1 MDSGMLAANA
11 SPYDRLV
18 QALALIPISYYLFA
32 ALFIFLAFLYTFL
45 EIHFLHDLLTLFRG
59 YPVTLTYNSSSHLCQ
74 SLLSNCNILRGRY
87 SVTPW
92 LSGPH
97 LQTVFLSVFG
107 RAPPVTYRRHL
118 FLTSDGGT
126 IALDWL
132 TYSDVTEGRSRVIDD
147 SAAIKRDKTP
157 IMIVIPGLTSDS
169 SSAYAKHLAFNMA
182 RNGWNVVVSNHRGLG
197 GVSLTSDCFYN
208 AGYTEDLRK
217 LIDHIHCE
225 YPEAPLFAVGA
236 SIGANILVKYLGEDG
251 TNTPLVGAAAICSP
265 WDLLICDRFIN
276 RKPVQKMYDRALTVG
291 LKGYA
296 QLHQS
301 ILSRLADWEGITK
314 SRSVR
319 DFDKHATRI
328 LGKFE
333 TVDTFYRR
341 SSSVNHVSNVSV
353 PLLCISALDDPLCT
367 REAIPWDECRV
378 NENIILATTPRGGYL
393 AFYEGITASSLWW
406 VRAVD
411 EFFGVLR
418 TSPLIKERQKKQ
430 GCSVAKP
437 LQSSID
443 EGPYLDV
450 MEDRLVTAMGN
461 EASDASPENYLS
473 NEHRVDSKQDEDI
486 NSDAENSGDSTAKLY
501 PKKHTTQQ
509 AEQDVKKLI
518 VLVQG
523 HIDKLSR
530 RSRQSI
536 WLLAYIA
543 IITTWPFVDSFLL
556 SFLKRRFKNFIPA
569 SLLKNRSM

>member
-1 MDSGMLAANA
+1 MEQVLRDSM
-11 SPYDRLV
+11 
-18 QALALIPISYYLFA
+18 
-32 ALFIFLAFLYTFL
+32 AF
-45 EIHFLHDLLTLFRG
+45 R
-59 YPVTLTYNSSSHLCQ
+59 SSS
-74 SLLSNCNILRGRY
+74 SDS
-87 SVTPW
+87 
-92 LSGPH
+92 
-97 LQTVFLSVFG
+97 FLVCFWKGS
-107 RAPPVTYRRHL
+107 
-118 FLTSDGGT
+118 S
-126 IALDWL
+126 
-132 TYSDVTEGRSRVIDD
+132 VTEGRSRVIDD

-182 RNGWNVVVSNHRGLG
+182 RNCWNVVVSNHRGLG

-208 AGYTEDLRK
+208 AGYTDDLRE

-225 YPEAPLFAVGA
+225 YPEAPLFAVGT

-296 QLHQS
+296 KLHQS

-367 REAIPWDECRV
+367 REAIPWDGSRV
-378 NENIILATTPRGGYL
+378 NENIILATTPRGGHL
-393 AFYEGITASSLWW
+393 AFYEGITASSLCSFG
-406 VRAVD
+406 VDLRAVD

-430 GCSVAKP
+430 GCRVAKP

-443 EGPYLDV
+443 EGPYLNV
-450 MEDRLVTAMGN
+450 MEDGLVTAMGN

-473 NEHRVDSKQDEDI
+473 NEYRVDSKQDEDI

-501 PKKHTTQQ
+501 PKMYTMQQ

-518 VLVQG
+518 VLV
-523 HIDKLSR
+523 
-530 RSRQSI
+530 
-536 WLLAYIA
+536 
-543 IITTWPFVDSFLL
+543 
-556 SFLKRRFKNFIPA
+556 
-569 SLLKNRSM
+569 